1 MLFADPECKSD
12 VGVLDCPR
20 PMKPTLTTTTT
31 TTTTTDE
38 NDTQFIRTPEKQAQ
52 TGGNDRGMILAK
64 VLVANKELNELK

>member
-20 PMKPTLTTTTT
+20 PMKPTLTTTT

-64 VLVANKELNELK
+64 VLVANKKPNGLK